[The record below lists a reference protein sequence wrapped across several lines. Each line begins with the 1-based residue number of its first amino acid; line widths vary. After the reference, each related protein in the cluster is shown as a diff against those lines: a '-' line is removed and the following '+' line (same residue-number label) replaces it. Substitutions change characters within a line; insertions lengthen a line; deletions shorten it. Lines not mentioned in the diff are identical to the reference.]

1 RRDLALHR
9 KRDTAIIFGK
19 LRATSTSDTEQLSE
33 IQRPPEFSEIQ
44 RPPEFSEIQRLLE
57 FSEIQNTDEGT
68 FGIASNSWRCLN
80 PGIA

>member
-1 RRDLALHR
+1 R

-33 IQRPPEFSEIQ
+33 IQLPPEFSEIQ
-44 RPPEFSEIQRLLE
+44 RPPE

-68 FGIASNSWRCLN
+68 FGIASNSWRQIRVLLEFSTKRISLS
-80 PGIA
+80 P